1 MAWLDRELPAVLAGN
16 VLMAAVLLLLIVALT
31 APPAKVPDSTLR
43 DGLRDGMRDG
53 RQATPAPWPEPADGA
68 YAR

>member
-16 VLMAAVLLLLIVALT
+16 VLMAVVLLLLIVALT
-31 APPAKVPDSTLR
+31 APPAKVLDSTLR
-43 DGLRDGMRDG
+43 DGLRDGIRG
-53 RQATPAPWPEPADGA
+53 VQHTPAPWPEPASGK